1 MDTLDVLRR
10 TLARRG
16 STLVLCD
23 VNDQPL
29 SLIRRSGF
37 SVKLGAENLQPHLP
51 AAIARAGELTRANNP

>member
-1 MDTLDVLRR
+1 MDTLDVLRK

-23 VNDQPL
+23 ANDQPL

-37 SVKLGAENLQPHLP
+37 LVKLGAGNLQPHLP
-51 AAIARAGELTRANNP
+51 AAIARAEELLVAG